1 MILNIFTDKIP
12 RLVIHLLVL
21 IAINLMF
28 ISYNQNNRFWLM
40 LYFVINANSIIYK
53 GKNGW
58 DKHNTS
64 NLGEGRQKDI
74 PVSVCNR

>member
-12 RLVIHLLVL
+12 RLVIQLLFL
-21 IAINLMF
+21 IAIYLMF

-58 DKHNTS
+58 KTAQYQQFGG
-64 NLGEGRQKDI
+64 GEAKRYTCF
-74 PVSVCNR
+74 SM